1 MGLRLHTVPAQRGL
15 GWIRAALALWW
26 KRPMA
31 FVGLFMFFLF
41 CALSLMLVPVV
52 GPLLGLSLVPMLTLG
67 FMIASKEVLQGGAV
81 HPLQVMEGLRVADA
95 PRRNAQLMLCALYGL
110 TSIGVIELAAWVDEG
125 LFEQWQIAMATPGTT
140 PEAVQALL
148 TDPRLAQGMLVRV
161 LAATLMSVP
170 FWHAPALVHWGHQG
184 AWQALFSST
193 MALWRAKGAFTL
205 YGLGWG
211 LLSLGVG
218 LLATVAVLLLGSG
231 QLVSVLIMP
240 AGMVL
245 SAVFYVSLWFS
256 FADSFGDEVAVPPDG
271 P

>member
-15 GWIRAALALWW
+15 GWIRDALALWW

-41 CALSLMLVPVV
+41 CALTLMLVPVV

-81 HPLQVMEGLRVADA
+81 HPLQVIEGLRVADA

-110 TSIGVIELAAWVDEG
+110 ASIGVIELAAWVDEG

-161 LAATLMSVP
+161 VAATLMSVP

-193 MALWRAKGAFTL
+193 MAKGAFTL

-245 SAVFYVSLWFS
+245 SAVFYVSLWFI
-256 FADSFGDEVAVPPDG
+256 FADSFGDEVAAPPDG